1 MPITAGS
8 AHTHTHLQDTLS
20 PPRCLPYTGLHQHTD
35 AWLMDLGS
43 TIQLG
48 MEQLLQCRLGSTL
61 PCHKLT
67 LLMVWYRS
75 IQLGK
80 REIQCSQQGSMSLM
94 GTRSCCPVCCSM
106 IQQGSP
112 GLRCSQ
118 QGSTSLIH
126 KQSLQLV
133 RHSSTQQGT
142 AQQPRFLL
150 DSMIRR
156 GIESWWLGWG
166 SRTQLG
172 SPQHCLSLQG
182 STL

>member
-1 MPITAGS
+1 
-8 AHTHTHLQDTLS
+8 
-20 PPRCLPYTGLHQHTD
+20 
-35 AWLMDLGS
+35 MDLGS

-48 MEQLLQCRLGSTL
+48 IEQLQHCLLGSTL

-75 IQLGK
+75 IQLGN
-80 REIQCSQQGSMSLM
+80 REIQCSQQGSMSLI
-94 GTRSCCPVCCSM
+94 GTRSCCLVCCSM
-106 IQQGSP
+106 IQQGRHE
-112 GLRCSQ
+112 LRCSQ
-118 QGSTSLIH
+118 HGSTSLIH

-133 RHSSTQQGT
+133 RHSSTLQGT
-142 AQQPRFLL
+142 AQQPHFLL

-156 GIESWWLGWG
+156 GIESWWLGWC

-172 SPQHCLSLQG
+172 SPQYCLSLQG

>member
-1 MPITAGS
+1 
-8 AHTHTHLQDTLS
+8 
-20 PPRCLPYTGLHQHTD
+20 
-35 AWLMDLGS
+35 
-43 TIQLG
+43 
-48 MEQLLQCRLGSTL
+48 
-61 PCHKLT
+61 
-67 LLMVWYRS
+67 
-75 IQLGK
+75 
-80 REIQCSQQGSMSLM
+80 
-94 GTRSCCPVCCSM
+94 M

-150 DSMIRR
+150 DSMIPR

-172 SPQHCLSLQG
+172 IPLAPSCLLGSMSLWSIVSWRLAQD
-182 STL
+182 SRSR